1 MATVSSPFLRLN
13 PLLRR
18 IDGREE
24 TDRLFGILT
33 HSALYNRPIPERHRI
48 VFYIGHLEAFDWN
61 LLRERLG
68 LDQFHPEFDRL
79 FAFGI
84 DPVDGGLPSDQ
95 PGDWPMIS
103 QVLSYQRRIRQELD
117 TALANATE
125 NEDLLQLM
133 NIAIE
138 HRLMH
143 AETLE
148 YMFHQLPFDC
158 KIPPASKQAPPANP
172 VTQQMI
178 NIPAG
183 PATLGLH
190 RDSGLF
196 GWDNEFEAH
205 IVDVPAFS
213 VDKYKVTNGEF
224 LKFVESGGYS
234 QRSLWSDTDW
244 TWKSNSD
251 VSHPVFWVPTNNGFR
266 YRTMFDELPL
276 PLDWP
281 VYVSH
286 AEALAYAHWI
296 GRTLPTE
303 SEWHRAA
310 EGAQPPKQAREF
322 WNPLPVGSSPAL
334 QSAFGI
340 EDLIGTGWEW
350 TATTFQP
357 FPGFKTVPAYPG
369 YSANFFDGKHYV
381 MKGGST
387 RTALCMLRKSF
398 RNWFQAHYQY
408 VYAGF
413 RTVAR

>member
-266 YRTMFDELPL
+266 GSVVPCRQ
-276 PLDWP
+276 
-281 VYVSH
+281 
-286 AEALAYAHWI
+286 
-296 GRTLPTE
+296 
-303 SEWHRAA
+303 RA
-310 EGAQPPKQAREF
+310 
-322 WNPLPVGSSPAL
+322 S
-334 QSAFGI
+334 
-340 EDLIGTGWEW
+340 GTGLPKAPSRQSRRASFGTLYPLVRPRRCKAPSESK
-350 TATTFQP
+350 TSSEPAGSGPPLRFNH
-357 FPGFKTVPAYPG
+357 FPASKQFLPIPVTPPTSSMV
-369 YSANFFDGKHYV
+369 NI
-381 MKGGST
+381 T
-387 RTALCMLRKSF
+387 L
-398 RNWFQAHYQY
+398 
-408 VYAGF
+408 
-413 RTVAR
+413 